1 MRASLAQAGASLL
14 MSSRMK
20 FFFARIFPL
29 IFVVAG
35 LIVAFVGVRGLVKA
49 KASVDWPSSLG
60 KIVSSSLESHRSTGN
75 NGRSSTT
82 YHADILYEFSVEG
95 TTFNGTR
102 VAYGDY
108 GTSNP
113 SRARRIVNRYPKEK
127 SVTVYYMPENPEEC
141 LLEPGVKLQAWFLP
155 GLGLVFFTVGC
166 LIAYFPRP
174 KKTSDKRDQIFATGP
189 DA

>member
-35 LIVAFVGVRGLVKA
+35 LIIAFVGVRGLVKA
-49 KASVDWPSSLG
+49 KASVDWPSSQG

-75 NGRSSTT
+75 NSRSSTT

-141 LLEPGVKLQAWFLP
+141 LLEPGLKAQSWVLP
-155 GLGLVFFTVGC
+155 GLGLVFFIIGI
-166 LIAYFPRP
+166 LIAYFSRSG
-174 KKTSDKRDQIFATGP
+174 KTGIKQGEIPTTGT
-189 DA
+189 

>member
-1 MRASLAQAGASLL
+1 MRKSLAQAGASMM
-14 MSSRMK
+14 MSSKMK
-20 FFFARIFPL
+20 FFFSRIFPF
-29 IFVVAG
+29 IFVFVGAI
-35 LIVAFVGVRGLVKA
+35 IVFFGVRGLIKA
-49 KASVDWPSSLG
+49 QASVDWPSSSG
-60 KIVSSSLESHRSTGN
+60 KIVASSVEHHRSTGEK
-75 NGRSSTT
+75 GAT
-82 YHADILYEFSVEG
+82 YHADILYEFSVGG
-95 TTFNGTR
+95 TVFNGTR

-108 GTSNP
+108 GSSSP
-113 SRARRIVNRYPKEK
+113 SHARRIVNRYPEK
-127 SVTVYYMPENPEEC
+127 KVVTVYYMPENPEEC